1 MLQVWVGP
9 WRSLKD
15 RHHLQRQGVLWI
27 GGGWGGGVEQLL
39 VLLCGLEPTPPTQDL

>member
-1 MLQVWVGP
+1 MLQVWVGQ

-27 GGGWGGGVEQLL
+27 GGGGVEQLL
-39 VLLCGLEPTPPTQDL
+39 VLLCGLEPTPPTQDLQEK